1 MDWREYIVIT
11 PGVRSG
17 KPRLAGT
24 RITVQDVLEYLAG
37 GDTSEGLQEAFPELT
52 PEHIRACLAFAAQR
66 ERFLTANP

>member
-1 MDWREYIVIT
+1 MDWREHIVMT

-37 GDTSEGLQEAFPELT
+37 GDSVEDLKEGFPELT
-52 PEHIRACLAFAAQR
+52 PDRVKACLAFAAER
-66 ERFLTANP
+66 ERLLTANS

>member
-1 MDWREYIVIT
+1 MDWREHIVMT

-37 GDTSEGLQEAFPELT
+37 GDSVEDLQEGFPELT
-52 PEHIRACLAFAAQR
+52 VDRIKACLAFAAER
-66 ERFLTANP
+66 ERLLTANS

>member
-1 MDWREYIVIT
+1 MDWREHIVMT

-37 GDTSEGLQEAFPELT
+37 GDSVEDLKEGFPELT
-52 PEHIRACLAFAAQR
+52 PDRIKACLAFAAER
-66 ERFLTANP
+66 ERLLTANS